1 MVLADTLT
9 LASREKPALMMDF
22 ATLTGAVVNA
32 ITTRYSGVFTN
43 HAEWHP
49 RLKRTGENCGE
60 RVWPFP
66 IGKEFLSDLE
76 SDVADIK
83 QCSPNPTG
91 DHILAAS
98 FLAEFVEND
107 TPWVHLDLAA
117 SDSKGGLAHIPSEV
131 TGFGVRYTMSLLLDE
146 KILQ

>member
-1 MVLADTLT
+1 M
-9 LASREKPALMMDF
+9 
-22 ATLTGAVVNA
+22 
-32 ITTRYSGVFTN
+32 
-43 HAEWHP
+43 
-49 RLKRTGENCGE
+49 
-60 RVWPFP
+60 
-66 IGKEFLSDLE
+66 
-76 SDVADIK
+76 

-107 TPWVHLDLAA
+107 TPWVHVDLAA
-117 SDSKGGLAHIPSEV
+117 GDSKGGLAHIPGEV